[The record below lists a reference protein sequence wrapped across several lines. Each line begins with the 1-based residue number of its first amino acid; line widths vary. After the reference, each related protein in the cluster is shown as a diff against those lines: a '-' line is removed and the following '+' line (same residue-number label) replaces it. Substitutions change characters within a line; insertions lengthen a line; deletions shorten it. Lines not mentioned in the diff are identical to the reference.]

1 MKNQENQYSNG
12 RDINGAALTPEELQ
26 KLREISDNEKG
37 IICGIVEDSDN
48 KEYEDMIKETLP
60 DVETWSDYK

>member
-1 MKNQENQYSNG
+1 MK
-12 RDINGAALTPEELQ
+12 
-26 KLREISDNEKG
+26 KG

-60 DVETWSDYK
+60 DIEVWDNL